1 MLLSPTARIAIR
13 ALIYLASR
21 SGDGPVPGREI
32 AAAEKIPP
40 PFLAKILHRLGGAGL
55 VKSTKGPHGGYE
67 LGQAPDRVLIGEVV
81 GAIDGPLTLS
91 DVCLLGLEK
100 CGDTNPCAL
109 HDTWKIFRGQF
120 QTRIWELTLSEA
132 VLSNR
137 RNRTRNPA

>member
-40 PFLAKILHRLGGAGL
+40 PFLAKILHRLGSVGL

-67 LGQAPDRVLIGEVV
+67 LGQPADRVLIGEVV
-81 GAIDGPLTLS
+81 GAIDGPLTLT
-91 DVCLLGLEK
+91 DVCILGLEK
-100 CGDTNPCAL
+100 CGDANPCAL
-109 HDTWKIFRGQF
+109 HHTWTGFRGQF
-120 QTRIWELTLSEA
+120 QSRIWELNLSDA
-132 VLSNR
+132 VKSSQR
-137 RNRTRNPA
+137 KSPGD